1 MSLNIFNMRSF
12 EVSCFTFSLNICC
25 LICHVDQVDW
35 NAVGVF
41 RFLLCSLQSCPAGSP
56 TVSPANWPQCGV
68 DTQLPFSDD
77 AQEARLAVRG
87 SVHCVLPAV
96 QARPVIW
103 SLFALS
109 HQPIGHHP
117 LNSSFFHQPLCLGP
131 VAPSSWHGVA
141 SSPHRPIT
149 PSCHSPIVLSSFQPV
164 PTMPHCLKSL
174 SSCCPFPMD
183 PPSSCPIIKSPHHP
197 CPGAPSPQCPIIPSF
212 CCSSVPL
219 PVAPCP
225 HLPGVP
231 FPTLYLILPLSLHIP
246 QSCQLPIFP
255 LPIVLSLHCP
265 VDLPLVVCGCCL
277 CVTRALGVKCKW
289 FPFYYFWR

>member
-1 MSLNIFNMRSF
+1 MRSF
-12 EVSCFTFSLNICC
+12 EVLCFTFSLNICC
-25 LICHVDQVDW
+25 LICHVDHVDW

-96 QARPVIW
+96 QARPVIR

-109 HQPIGHHP
+109 PHQPIGHHP
-117 LNSSFFHQPLCLGP
+117 LNSSFSHRPLCLGP
-131 VAPSSWHGVA
+131 VAPSSWYGVA

-149 PSCHSPIVLSSFQPV
+149 PLCHSPIVLSFCQPV
-164 PTMPHCLKSL
+164 PTTPHCLRSP
-174 SSCCPFPMD
+174 SSCCPFPRG
-183 PPSSCPIIKSPHHP
+183 PTFQLPHHQVSSSPMPWCPITPMSHHP
-197 CPGAPSPQCPIIPSF
+197 IIR
-212 CCSSVPL
+212 CSSVPL

-265 VDLPLVVCGCCL
+265 VGLPLVVCGCCL
-277 CVTRALGVKCKW
+277 CVTWALGVKCKW